1 MTIRS
6 THMSGAVLVRA
17 AVVVACCACASY
29 AASAVLSGIDIVGG
43 EKGVALTLRADSPFP
58 LKSDQKQLPGNPGRE
73 LISLHCS
80 GIIYGLADFEF
91 TTFPD
96 GCPVAKIAVRESP
109 AGNSIDL
116 AITLAQ
122 SSSGPLAL
130 RQRDAK
136 WIMLLSKQKSP
147 DFSWNSSATAA
158 PTQSAATKKPVKAE
172 PGASRLADISLLVRD
187 NVEQLTFSFDG
198 PTAMKCKRDQDKIV
212 LLFVNAISGIPVTS
226 VSPPGDPGTVIDLKQ
241 IAHGGTL
248 WLGATVS
255 MPASVLENALIQT
268 FSDKLV
274 IYSVL
279 DSVARLFFWS
289 AAGGH
294 SMQYAFA
301 ELPRFKVDMEGMKE
315 KAVTDLSDEIQ
326 KTRTFAVREES
337 VRPTAGKS
345 IIPAASAVSQP
356 APVAER
362 IAPVIRRFVVTKDNV
377 NLRSDP
383 SADGAVLER
392 LSAGAVVSF
401 LLKNN
406 GWTKVRSVDTVG
418 WISETMLVDSARAS
432 KAIIDNIE
440 KTVRA
445 RQAREDAVREKAA
458 REAAAREK
466 SAQEKLAKQNL
477 AAERNAHNK
486 AATEAKVSSVRDS
499 TVRYAAVQDS
509 FQTVKSLQARK
520 PVEYHVYGRDPFL
533 SLSGDEEN
541 KVRNVE
547 DLALV
552 GILYD
557 QADRIALFETQKGRE
572 KAIALRE
579 NDPVQN
585 GYVLRI
591 QPDKVLFLLNE
602 LGISRT
608 YALKLSKDK
617 EN

>member
-1 MTIRS
+1 MTIRRALV
-6 THMSGAVLVRA
+6 SGALFIRVA
-17 AVVVACCACASY
+17 AVVACCVSIPH

-58 LKSDQKQLPGNPGRE
+58 LKVDQNQMPGSPGRR

-80 GIIYGLADFEF
+80 GVIYGLADFEF
-91 TTFPD
+91 TSFPD
-96 GCPVAKIAVRESP
+96 GCPVTKIAVRESP
-109 AGNSIDL
+109 AGNSIDM
-116 AITLAQ
+116 AIVLAQ
-122 SSSGPLAL
+122 TANGPPAL

-147 DFSWNSSATAA
+147 DFSWTSSATSA
-158 PTQSAATKKPVKAE
+158 PVQSEIKRKPLSAE
-172 PGASRLADISLLVRD
+172 PGASRLADITLSVRD

-198 PTAMKCKRDQDKIV
+198 PTAMKCKRDQNKIV
-212 LLFVNAISGIPVTS
+212 LLFVNATSGLPVTR
-226 VSPPGDPGTVIDLKQ
+226 VAPKGDPGTVIELKQ

-255 MPASVLENALIQT
+255 MPPSVLENALTQT

-279 DSVARLFFWS
+279 DSVAKLSFWS
-289 AAGGH
+289 AAGGR
-294 SMQYAFA
+294 SMQYDFA
-301 ELPRFKVDMEGMKE
+301 ELPRLKVDMEEMKK
-315 KAVTDLSDEIQ
+315 KALTDLSGEMQ
-326 KTRTFAVREES
+326 KTKTFAVGE
-337 VRPTAGKS
+337 KS
-345 IIPAASAVSQP
+345 AQPAAERTAPP
-356 APVAER
+356 APSVSSRPVSPPESS
-362 IAPVIRRFVVTKDNV
+362 APLIHRLIVIKDNV
-377 NLRSDP
+377 NVRGEP
-383 SADGAVLER
+383 SSDGAILAQ
-392 LSAGAVVSF
+392 LSAGAVVS
-401 LLKNN
+401 LIAKNN
-406 GWTKVRSVDTVG
+406 GWTKVQSVDTQG
-418 WISETMLVDSARAS
+418 WVSATMLVDSAHAS
-432 KAIIDNIE
+432 KDVWDNIE
-440 KTVRA
+440 KVTRA
-445 RQAREDAVREKAA
+445 RLARENSARDKAA
-458 REAAAREK
+458 REAAAKEK
-466 SAQEKLAKQNL
+466 AGQEKLSKQKL
-477 AAERNAHNK
+477 AAERDARTK
-486 AATEAKVSSVRDS
+486 AAQEEKAMARDS
-499 TVRYAAVQDS
+499 AVRYAAVQDS
-509 FQTVKSLQARK
+509 VQTVKSLQARK

-533 SLSGDEEN
+533 PLSGDEEN

-557 QADRIALFETQKGRE
+557 QADRIALFETHKGRE